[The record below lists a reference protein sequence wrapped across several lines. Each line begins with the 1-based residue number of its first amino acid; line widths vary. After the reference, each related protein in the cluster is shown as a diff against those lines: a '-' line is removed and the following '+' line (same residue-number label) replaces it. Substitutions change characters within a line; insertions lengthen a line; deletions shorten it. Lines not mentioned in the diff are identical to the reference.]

1 MQFPTL
7 QAIPELRQT
16 VDTFLGYHRGS
27 RIGLGEFADMKNLSG
42 RNYPALSPR
51 KKRGILLKGEALGG
65 MIAKDSLCYID
76 GSDFVMGS
84 YHVDLGLTPGEKQLV
99 SMGAK
104 VVILPDRKWINTLD
118 LTQFGQVD
126 AEFTAVNPVSVTLCA
141 LDGGAYE
148 NFPLGDTPPETPENG
163 QLWMDTS
170 QRPHVL
176 KAWSSQS
183 ELWTD
188 IPATYLRLYS
198 PGIGKAFSQYDGV
211 TISGAQE
218 QTLNASHVIW
228 DRGEDYLVIPGI
240 LDGPV
245 EETSLKVA
253 RKMPEVDFLVES
265 GNRLWGCRY
274 GLSADGQV
282 VNEIYASKLGDFT
295 NWNCFMGLSTDSYA
309 ASCGTDG
316 PFTGA
321 VSYLGHPLFFKETC
335 LHKVYGSFPAN
346 FQIQTTALRG
356 VERGSHRSL
365 CQVGET
371 LYYKSPSGVCAYDG
385 SLPVVVSQALGQ
397 TQYRDAVA
405 GTDGEKLYVFM
416 EGPALFVYDPGKNL
430 WHREDELQVRQFA
443 FCRGRLY
450 ALTEDKILTMEG
462 DDEEEISWMAVTGP
476 LGLTDP
482 GRRYITRLTLR
493 LRMEVTS
500 QLRVFIRYDGE
511 GDWHSLAFLR
521 GRSEP
526 CFDLPLRP
534 RRCSH
539 LELKLE
545 GRGDVTLYSLT
556 QTLEGGEN

>member
-1 MQFPTL
+1 MQFPNL
-7 QAIPELRQT
+7 QAILSAWQT
-16 VDTFLGYHRGS
+16 VDIFLGYHQGS
-27 RIGLGEFADMKNLSG
+27 RIAPGEFADMKNLSA
-42 RNYPALSPR
+42 RSYPALRPR
-51 KKRGILLKGEALGG
+51 KKRGIFLELEGCGG
-65 MIAKDSLCYID
+65 LIAKDNLCYID
-76 GSDFVMGS
+76 GRDFVMGQ

-104 VVILPDRKWINTLD
+104 VVILPDRKWVNTLD
-118 LTQFGQVD
+118 LTQFGHLD
-126 AEFTAVNPVSVTLCA
+126 AEFTAGNPVSVTLCS

-148 NFPLGDTPPETPENG
+148 NFPLGDTPPQTPENG
-163 QLWMDTS
+163 ALWMDTS

-176 KAWSSQS
+176 KVWSSQT
-183 ELWTD
+183 ELWSD
-188 IPATYLRLYS
+188 IPATYLKLYS
-198 PGIGKAFSQYDGV
+198 PGIGAAFRQYDGV

-218 QTLNASHVIW
+218 QVLNASHVIW
-228 DRGEDYLVIPGI
+228 DIGEDYLVISGI

-245 EETSLKVA
+245 EETSLTVA

-274 GLSADGQV
+274 GLSAQGQV

-321 VSYLGHPLFFKETC
+321 ISYLGHPLFFKETC

-346 FQIQTTALRG
+346 FQIQTTQLRG

-365 CQVGET
+365 CQVGEI
-371 LYYKSPSGVCAYDG
+371 LYYKSPAGVCAYDG

-397 TQYRDAVA
+397 TQYRGAVA
-405 GTDGEKLYVFM
+405 GTDGEKLYVSM

-430 WHREDELQVRQFA
+430 WHKEDDLQVRQFA
-443 FCRGRLY
+443 FCRGSLY
-450 ALTEDKILTMEG
+450 ALTEDRILTMEG
-462 DDEEEISWMAVTGP
+462 DDEKDVSWMAVTGP
-476 LGLTDP
+476 LGLGDP
-482 GRRYITRLTLR
+482 DRRYITRLTLG
-493 LRMEVTS
+493 LRMAVDA
-500 QLRVFIRYDGE
+500 QLAIFIRYDGV
-511 GDWHSLAFLR
+511 GDWQSLAFLR
-521 GRSEP
+521 GGREP

-556 QTLEGGEN
+556 QTLEGGES

>member
-1 MQFPTL
+1 M
-7 QAIPELRQT
+7 
-16 VDTFLGYHRGS
+16 
-27 RIGLGEFADMKNLSG
+27 
-42 RNYPALSPR
+42 
-51 KKRGILLKGEALGG
+51 
-65 MIAKDSLCYID
+65 
-76 GSDFVMGS
+76 
-84 YHVDLGLTPGEKQLV
+84 
-99 SMGAK
+99 
-104 VVILPDRKWINTLD
+104 
-118 LTQFGQVD
+118 
-126 AEFTAVNPVSVTLCA
+126 
-141 LDGGAYE
+141 
-148 NFPLGDTPPETPENG
+148 
-163 QLWMDTS
+163 
-170 QRPHVL
+170 
-176 KAWSSQS
+176 
-183 ELWTD
+183 
-188 IPATYLRLYS
+188 
-198 PGIGKAFSQYDGV
+198 

-228 DRGEDYLVIPGI
+228 DRGEDYQVIPGI

-245 EETSLKVA
+245 EESSLKVA

-335 LHKVYGSFPAN
+335 LHKVYGSYPAN

-356 VERGSHRSL
+356 VERGSHKSL
-365 CQVGET
+365 CQVGEV
-371 LYYKSPSGVCAYDG
+371 LYYKSPAGICAYDG
-385 SLPVVVSQALGQ
+385 ALPVVVSQALGE
-397 TQYRDAVA
+397 TVYRNAVA
-405 GTDGEKLYVFM
+405 GTDGEKLYLSM

-430 WHREDELQVRQFA
+430 WHREDELEVRQFV
-443 FCRGRLY
+443 FCRGKLY

-462 DDEEEISWMAVTGP
+462 ADEEAVSWMAVTGP

-482 GRRYITRLTLR
+482 DRRYITRLTLR
-493 LRMEVTS
+493 LRMEVGA
-500 QLRVFIRYDGE
+500 QLGVFIRYDGV

-521 GRSEP
+521 GRREP

-556 QTLEGGEN
+556 QTLEGGES